1 MQNKPRENKLENDSP
16 IQININISAGNGRIN
31 GAREFADLLCSKR
44 LRVTG
49 YRIRFTQKRN
59 DKKTVLVEANYRTI
73 GTIDIMKGFVFVS
86 SVDGSKKVMYGSPD
100 REFPDSEQVL
110 SVMFHDVFGINTEI
124 ARVENG
130 VLNTSDIEL
139 AQRIVNFYSDFV
151 ERMVA
156 PVDYIDENGNR
167 KNLVE
172 KIRTGIVRI
181 GEEGFIKIR
190 VGRLAINRGAK
201 RILRHS
207 RLAVR
212 REDGQRGLHPVRR
225 HGRVRSREDRRL
237 HRVRQ
242 VLRGVQLPARF
253 DRRIAHQVHHRLQA
267 VQGVHVR
274 ELPQGMTRRHS
285 P

>member
-201 RILRHS
+201 GS
-207 RLAVR
+207 FVTAVWPYGVKMDNGDYIQYDDMDVSDLGKIVACIESDR
-212 REDGQRGLHPVRR
+212 FCAAFNCQRGSIDGSLIRCTIDYKPCK
-225 HGRVRSREDRRL
+225 GFMCENFL
-237 HRVRQ
+237 K
-242 VLRGVQLPARF
+242 G
-253 DRRIAHQVHHRLQA
+253 
-267 VQGVHVR
+267 
-274 ELPQGMTRRHS
+274 
-285 P
+285 